1 MTRNSTAVNLMTS
14 TPTSAPATLNHFSSA
29 AGLTRECL
37 TFRLGS
43 VEYAID
49 ILTVQEIRAY
59 ENPTRIASAPAF
71 AKGVLNL
78 RGVIVPII
86 DLRVKLG
93 LERADFDP
101 LTVTIILTLPNGVVG
116 AVVDSVSDVVELT
129 AAQIKPT
136 PDFNDGINS
145 SFIDGLGTLDVD
157 NERRMLVLVD
167 IEKMMASTKTEL
179 VSHTLQ

>member
-1 MTRNSTAVNLMTS
+1 MNLMNST
-14 TPTSAPATLNHFSSA
+14 TSALPATANPFSAA
-29 AGLTRECL
+29 AGLSRECL
-37 TFRLGS
+37 TFRLGT

-101 LTVTIILTLPNGVVG
+101 LTVTIILTLPHGVVG

-136 PDFNDGINS
+136 PDFNDGINA
-145 SFIDGLGTLDVD
+145 SFIDGIGTLEVED
-157 NERRMLVLVD
+157 ERRMLILLD
-167 IEKMMASTKTEL
+167 IEKLMTSTKTEL
-179 VSHTLQ
+179 ASNTLQ

>member
-1 MTRNSTAVNLMTS
+1 MNLMNAS
-14 TPTSAPATLNHFSSA
+14 TTSAPATLNPFSSA
-29 AGLTRECL
+29 GGLTRECL

-59 ENPTRIASAPAF
+59 ENPTRIASAPDF

-93 LERADFDP
+93 LERADFDQ
-101 LTVTIILTLPNGVVG
+101 LTVTVILTLPNGVVG

-145 SFIDGLGTLDVD
+145 SFITGIGTVEVD
-157 NERRMLVLVD
+157 DERRMLILLD
-167 IEKMMASTKTEL
+167 IEKLMASTKTDL
-179 VSHTLQ
+179 VAHTLQ